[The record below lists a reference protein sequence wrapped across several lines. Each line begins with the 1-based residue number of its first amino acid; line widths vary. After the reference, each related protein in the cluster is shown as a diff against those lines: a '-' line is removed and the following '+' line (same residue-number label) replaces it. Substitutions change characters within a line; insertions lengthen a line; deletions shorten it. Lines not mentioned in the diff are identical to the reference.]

1 MEEVRLLVQEEGRAA
16 RNLIAFHVPVDH
28 ALSDSGKVVTR
39 KPPASPRL
47 QSEGKKEDGLRPSKR
62 SCKSPKPG
70 SRVRSA
76 STGRDK
82 KSELQARYWAFLFGN
97 LQRAVDEI
105 YQTCETD
112 ESVSECKEVILVLEN
127 YTRDFHNL
135 IEWFKVKWEY
145 ENTPPPQ
152 RPTSL
157 AWEVRKSSP
166 GKIRPMSN
174 METTVTDD
182 IAVAEQDSKSS
193 SNSSPE
199 IENLKRKTEILC
211 TETRI
216 SDSLKTELA
225 FNADP
230 DNSTK
235 QNDTQEDKTILNDAF
250 SVANNNTATMDH
262 VIPQNKLLNMS
273 NVNKTAANIVSD
285 EDASSHVTDN
295 GYNQCIN
302 KPVKITTDKDTIVEN
317 KNVDVDYSLEIASNT
332 EVSAKQSE
340 SLLNATVGSI
350 ILSTT
355 TPETNN
361 VCDTGDFNLKM
372 EVEYDRN
379 STENEKNNNN
389 EKSDTV
395 DRTEATGKE
404 KKIINC
410 VSNDSEKL
418 NDLEKSRICNGFVN
432 NPLVQPDVP
441 VVNSA
446 EMVENEKKENQVEND
461 HVKICEDE
469 PEDIPV
475 MVHQASQTDL
485 EECVEDS
492 DGIRFLSIPQK
503 SVATVPA
510 VVNKATPIANVANKT
525 VTAGRSPVA
534 PPRAGVRAVT
544 VTPAIRPPLSAK
556 PAYAAVSRLNSPIS
570 AKIQTQSSS
579 TAPRTYSSP
588 RLVRSRTSTDVRPP
602 GRGSTIRKV
611 EPVTAVFKTQRPALA
626 ARQCR
631 PGGQQN
637 GIVSSVAPKVESIP
651 ESGSTLDRR
660 SGSNSSLNSSAS
672 SGARSW
678 ADKVKGTDVSQTT
691 VSVEVLP
698 RTGAGNE
705 DDDMQGWETVKSRS
719 RSRISPASK
728 VEGLVSSLSRSAG
741 NIKCRPLE
749 RKGSVSMAS
758 RPYAAKSRFQQPS
771 AATSLPALAL
781 LEVEVRPPS
790 ITDGKKISEQKKSS
804 SLTMTRRNN
813 TNIAKLKKDV
823 KDINEGNNK
832 RLLKSIKS
840 PVIQNKKISVVGK
853 NEKQVKSEEHMNEKN
868 VSKVTLISESIGS
881 TKQGLEHL
889 EKKRNMKSVDIK
901 SKLIE
906 TQEEKLNRRNENAD
920 DIILDVQLE
929 DILEEKSL
937 FDEEELRK
945 SKELCAEEEMLRK
958 EIHELETTE
967 IEVDTETDET
977 ETDGEAT
984 IGPEEDDDER
994 QKELSESQRSLIPED
1009 SLTLEAR
1016 YETQL
1021 EGMSWAERVDALEQ
1035 LEEMEARHPGRA
1047 LELHQKLSS
1056 PSRRRTLPE
1065 TLRCFQAKQAQAKEK
1080 RERLMQEK
1088 SQKLRELLNKVEE
1101 VKAAKAQL
1109 IEDKRVRLEMKL
1121 KRAEVNRKLH
1131 LKGIIRKA
1139 HDEEEKLKEIAFIN
1153 ELEAQNKRHDFMA
1166 LCQEQE
1172 ERLQGIQEERQR
1184 KQEEKAAKEAAV
1196 EERRRV
1202 LEAERQERLEK
1213 MQEMRRKREE
1223 RVGRKQQEREKERQ
1237 ELAREKARDREE
1249 RLSALHAAQL
1259 ATQEEL
1265 QKKIQQKQE
1274 ESARRHEENIEH
1286 IRQRALESSILRCST
1301 DDVAPRLAPYDTQK
1315 LCEVCNVLIGSEVY
1329 LLSHLR
1335 GRKHQEALQHQHEG
1349 VDPSREDLASYNIKH
1364 IVDAPADKID
1374 PKIALDKERQKALKK
1389 RCKKIRLRMA
1399 ARGQE
1404 YESKR
1409 DITNKIESPNKARI
1423 QKCLRD
1429 VEKQHISQGKGQWPN
1444 TAITSLERALGDIN
1458 RILDRQNVLD
1468 QMAFQALN
1476 GFSTLSNILNL
1487 ALDVPLNMA
1496 PYLPQ
1501 KCFVTTCTTYNL
1513 ACRNHAVNSKYVLF
1527 SNKVSTILDLL
1538 LHRLTV
1544 LIPDRNR
1551 MMSSSNSGGQGSL
1564 PVDTVAGAL
1573 MRLLALVLN
1582 HAVTED
1588 ESSKDELS
1596 VRMQDVISYTVSV
1609 GVVDKL
1615 ALYCGGVR
1623 DPIDGDPHAAQF
1635 LLSGLELLTTLA
1647 GRCNISVRRGGSNDD
1662 PTQLVATL
1670 QVTELVGAVSMLYG
1684 MLLHQGAPPRGSA
1697 SPPPALP
1704 PHTIAVTIATIRLLS
1719 RVAELDLQ
1727 MFQSVLGAE
1736 GISLQFRHIAS
1747 YLLWYCSHDKEKELL
1762 HEVVRVVGFF
1772 AVRNHDNQMMIQSGY
1787 MPTVLQQLCNLP
1799 FPYFSNP
1806 TLSSLLFP
1814 TLLACCSGNHQNR
1827 AILEQEVSYQL
1838 LEEFKGSEVGKKNH
1852 LVLLLSGSSAA

>member
-1 MEEVRLLVQEEGRAA
+1 MGGSDITLL
-16 RNLIAFHVPVDH
+16 
-28 ALSDSGKVVTR
+28 
-39 KPPASPRL
+39 
-47 QSEGKKEDGLRPSKR
+47 
-62 SCKSPKPG
+62 
-70 SRVRSA
+70 
-76 STGRDK
+76 
-82 KSELQARYWAFLFGN
+82 
-97 LQRAVDEI
+97 
-105 YQTCETD
+105 
-112 ESVSECKEVILVLEN
+112 SVEQEVILVLEN

-967 IEVDTETDET
+967 IERIVGLLLFDTTVDGAVYPDIAQQLVASLKLDERDCWFQQDSAMSKYEQLAALDVKLEAEDLILFVFQKRYNKCMNWSVMKMKFQVQVQIFTRQHDIQVDTETDET

-1088 SQKLRELLNKVEE
+1088 SQKLRELLNKVIISKYDVNKAPNQLKGHSYASSPGREKNGNDLRDTELQSSHTSPPNDKSQGIVDFENKFTAVINNGDVEEFEKIVVDFIQYLANAINNLPGPRHPAVCYYNKRKAHKETRHISHLSTKNPGRLATRRLKQHKEQCQYEVAQYQYFNQRRKVVRNIMNSQNNKMCKIPISNISEYFTNRFGKTNDLTPLELIDPISSEEDIQISEHDINMVISKIKVDTSSGPDCVIMRTIKELKTSKVLCLLASAMLKFKRCPCVLKTARTILLFKGGEEDQLTNWRPISIFSVVRRIIEKVLDKFLRNFVNLTNQQRGFISIPGTHINSSVINGCLQDAKLENKNCCVAFLDISKAYDNIGLEHLKRSLYHVDMPNNLRDLIINLMEDNIIKIETDLNKSGDIHLNKGVAQGSPLSPVLFNLAIDNILKELTEPEIAQEYGYQLSPTVSPVSILAFADDLALISKDLELANLHVQGVMRSSKTKMTFAIMGASKFLQRSVVLFLSAEGILPIEIHCCMKKVYMDNCMLRARVYEWTKNFTTAGKVMLMLFFDSVGPLLCHFTERGDSVTSARYSEFLCTELSRAVKKKRPGHLRDGVILLHDNAQPHTARHTMDTIRDLRWEVLEHPPYSSDLSGQHNKSQAVVQVLHSSVEE

-1166 LCQEQE
+1166 LCQ
-1172 ERLQGIQEERQR
+1172 
-1184 KQEEKAAKEAAV
+1184 
-1196 EERRRV
+1196 
-1202 LEAERQERLEK
+1202 
-1213 MQEMRRKREE
+1213 M
-1223 RVGRKQQEREKERQ
+1223 
-1237 ELAREKARDREE
+1237 
-1249 RLSALHAAQL
+1249 
-1259 ATQEEL
+1259 
-1265 QKKIQQKQE
+1265 
-1274 ESARRHEENIEH
+1274 
-1286 IRQRALESSILRCST
+1286 
-1301 DDVAPRLAPYDTQK
+1301 
-1315 LCEVCNVLIGSEVY
+1315 
-1329 LLSHLR
+1329 
-1335 GRKHQEALQHQHEG
+1335 
-1349 VDPSREDLASYNIKH
+1349 
-1364 IVDAPADKID
+1364 DA
-1374 PKIALDKERQKALKK
+1374 
-1389 RCKKIRLRMA
+1389 C
-1399 ARGQE
+1399 
-1404 YESKR
+1404 
-1409 DITNKIESPNKARI
+1409 
-1423 QKCLRD
+1423 
-1429 VEKQHISQGKGQWPN
+1429 
-1444 TAITSLERALGDIN
+1444 
-1458 RILDRQNVLD
+1458 
-1468 QMAFQALN
+1468 
-1476 GFSTLSNILNL
+1476 
-1487 ALDVPLNMA
+1487 
-1496 PYLPQ
+1496 
-1501 KCFVTTCTTYNL
+1501 
-1513 ACRNHAVNSKYVLF
+1513 
-1527 SNKVSTILDLL
+1527 
-1538 LHRLTV
+1538 
-1544 LIPDRNR
+1544 
-1551 MMSSSNSGGQGSL
+1551 
-1564 PVDTVAGAL
+1564 
-1573 MRLLALVLN
+1573 
-1582 HAVTED
+1582 
-1588 ESSKDELS
+1588 
-1596 VRMQDVISYTVSV
+1596 
-1609 GVVDKL
+1609 
-1615 ALYCGGVR
+1615 
-1623 DPIDGDPHAAQF
+1623 
-1635 LLSGLELLTTLA
+1635 
-1647 GRCNISVRRGGSNDD
+1647 
-1662 PTQLVATL
+1662 
-1670 QVTELVGAVSMLYG
+1670 
-1684 MLLHQGAPPRGSA
+1684 
-1697 SPPPALP
+1697 
-1704 PHTIAVTIATIRLLS
+1704 
-1719 RVAELDLQ
+1719 
-1727 MFQSVLGAE
+1727 
-1736 GISLQFRHIAS
+1736 
-1747 YLLWYCSHDKEKELL
+1747 
-1762 HEVVRVVGFF
+1762 
-1772 AVRNHDNQMMIQSGY
+1772 
-1787 MPTVLQQLCNLP
+1787 
-1799 FPYFSNP
+1799 
-1806 TLSSLLFP
+1806 
-1814 TLLACCSGNHQNR
+1814 
-1827 AILEQEVSYQL
+1827 
-1838 LEEFKGSEVGKKNH
+1838 
-1852 LVLLLSGSSAA
+1852 